1 MYKNIALQA
10 SSALQQYFNGTQV
23 RGEFRWEGAAVFLG
37 ALVAI
42 GIPIYLYGLI
52 RDKLIK

>member
-1 MYKNIALQA
+1 MYNIALQA